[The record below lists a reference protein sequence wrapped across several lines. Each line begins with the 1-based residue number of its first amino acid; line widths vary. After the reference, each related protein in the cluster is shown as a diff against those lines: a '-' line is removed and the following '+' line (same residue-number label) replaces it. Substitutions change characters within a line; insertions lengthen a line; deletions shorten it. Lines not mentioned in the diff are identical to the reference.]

1 MHKPIH
7 IKSTFIRSS
16 FCSGGECVEV
26 APLTNYAVT
35 VRSTKETSREPL
47 VFTKDEWD
55 AFVKGVKAGEFDFK
69 A

>member
-1 MHKPIH
+1 
-7 IKSTFIRSS
+7 
-16 FCSGGECVEV
+16 VEV
-26 APLTNYAVT
+26 APLTNYVVT
-35 VRSTKETSREPL
+35 VRSTKETSHEPL